1 MTLKGSRSN
10 LDPTIN
16 KVGQDILLLWVNLTY
31 GSKINPFRY
40 IPFLYVIYI
49 MIIYRFDKDYN
60 CESII
65 VEPKE
70 IKSLSKDYVYYEKI
84 QGKVKPFFDIDIYD
98 IKYEMLDYM
107 NYYTS
112 LFQLIF
118 QNGDLAISLSHKHS
132 NGKYEK
138 LSFHYVINNYEYE
151 LNEFHE
157 FVMNHPILSMD
168 DNIDKT
174 IYKKRPQHYKVN
186 FLGHNPIY
194 FRLVLSYKSHEDK
207 RVKCPYNYNSNLE
220 KHCITLT

>member
-1 MTLKGSRSN
+1 
-10 LDPTIN
+10 
-16 KVGQDILLLWVNLTY
+16 
-31 GSKINPFRY
+31 
-40 IPFLYVIYI
+40 

-65 VEPKE
+65 VKPKE

-84 QGKVKPFFDIDIYD
+84 QGKPKVNSVKVKPFFDIDIYD
-98 IKYEMLDYM
+98 IKYDMMQYM

-132 NGKYEK
+132 NGNYEK

-151 LNEFHE
+151 LHE
-157 FVMNHPILSMD
+157 LNKFIQEHPILSMD

-174 IYKKRPQHYKVN
+174 IYTSRPSHYKVN
-186 FLGHNPIY
+186 FLGYDKIV
-194 FRLVLSYKSHEDK
+194 FRLVLSYKTHEDK

-220 KHCITLT
+220 KHMVKLN

>member
-1 MTLKGSRSN
+1 MIV
-10 LDPTIN
+10 D
-16 KVGQDILLLWVNLTY
+16 
-31 GSKINPFRY
+31 RY
-40 IPFLYVIYI
+40 
-49 MIIYRFDKDYN
+49 DKKYN

-65 VEPKE
+65 LDPKE

-98 IKYEMLDYM
+98 IKYEMKQYM

-112 LFQLIF
+112 LFKLIF
-118 QNGDLAISLSHKHS
+118 KDADIAISLSHNKQI
-132 NGKYEK
+132 K

-220 KHCITLT
+220 KHIITLS